1 MNNLLKDKIALITG
15 GARGIGRAIAT
26 AFINE
31 GAKVIILDKFFP
43 DDFEEFKNKY
53 NSTSEIVIAKS
64 LDITN
69 FAESKNAIDELFK
82 LTGKFDIL
90 VNNAGI
96 TRDKLILRMSEED
109 WDAVLTVNLKGTFNM
124 VKAVIP
130 YMAKA
135 KYGRIVNISSV
146 VGVMGNAGQA
156 NYSASKSGMIG
167 FSKSIAKEFAGRS
180 ITVNCIA
187 PGFVETEMTAQLNE
201 EQRKAFLNVIPLK
214 RSTTPEEVAG
224 VVAFFASDK
233 SAYITGQ
240 VLCVDGGMIM

>member
-1 MNNLLKDKIALITG
+1 MNNLLKDKTAVITG

-26 AFINE
+26 AFLNE

-43 DDFEEFKNKY
+43 DDFEEFKSKY
-53 NSTSEIVIAKS
+53 NSNSESVISKS

-69 FAESKNAIDELFK
+69 FSESKTVIDELFK

-96 TRDKLILRMSEED
+96 TRDKLILRMAEED

-187 PGFVETEMTAQLNE
+187 PGFVETEMTAQLTD
-201 EQRKAFLNVIPLK
+201 EQKNVFLNVIPLK

-224 VVAFFASDK
+224 VVVFFASDK